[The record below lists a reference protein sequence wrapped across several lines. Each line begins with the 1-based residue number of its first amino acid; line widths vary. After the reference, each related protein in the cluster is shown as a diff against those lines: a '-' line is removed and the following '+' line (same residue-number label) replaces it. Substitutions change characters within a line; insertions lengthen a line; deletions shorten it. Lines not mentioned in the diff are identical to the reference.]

1 MEAVGEKSKAGAAA
15 QKINEPVLPW
25 MRKPIDASLLDSC
38 PLSLLPMLD
47 PRYFFF
53 VFLPKDKLVRYFSL
67 IFNLYWR
74 HCIPFD

>member
-25 MRKPIDASLLDSC
+25 MRKPIDVSLLDSC

-47 PRYFFF
+47 PRYFFLSF
-53 VFLPKDKLVRYFSL
+53 FPKTSSSVILV
-67 IFNLYWR
+67 
-74 HCIPFD
+74 